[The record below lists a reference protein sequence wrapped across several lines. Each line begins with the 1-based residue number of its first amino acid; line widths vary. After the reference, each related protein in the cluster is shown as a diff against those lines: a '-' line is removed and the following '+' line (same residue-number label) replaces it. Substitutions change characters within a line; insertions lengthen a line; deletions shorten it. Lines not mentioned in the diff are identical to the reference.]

1 MKEKVGEVF
10 SISKDNTPVSGC
22 TISKEVHGGENY
34 ITYFSLAKNTDISAE
49 IYCYAANCGRRKQRF
64 IFGVFSSPTAQ
75 SVRRRHDHGGTTARS
90 HRPVSGHQTTW
101 CFETGL

>member
-1 MKEKVGEVF
+1 MAEEEKKSTYRGFTKAQEKAHKKYMENFVEINVRMTKEKREV
-10 SISKDNTPVSGC
+10 VQ
-22 TISKEVHGGENY
+22 
-34 ITYFSLAKNTDISAE
+34 
-49 IYCYAANCGRRKQRF
+49 CYAANCGRRKQRF

>member
-1 MKEKVGEVF
+1 MREIKVTMEKVIRVAETFEVTDEEYDDV
-10 SISKDNTPVSGC
+10 IHAGVIP
-22 TISKEVHGGENY
+22 ERHGKVLEEK
-34 ITYFSLAKNTDISAE
+34 LLE
-49 IYCYAANCGRRKQRF
+49 CYAANCGRRKQRF